1 MDDLALYLLE
11 LVLANHSD
19 MLKQRYRV
27 TEQECQ
33 LPLVELLLVI
43 TKRLGFKEDYDQAST
58 KLVIDYRQHQ
68 LGSLTLDQ
76 VPLDVSTVG
85 EN

>member
-1 MDDLALYLLE
+1 
-11 LVLANHSD
+11 
-19 MLKQRYRV
+19 MLFRS
-27 TEQECQ
+27 CQ
-33 LPLVELLLVI
+33 LPLIELLLVI
-43 TKRLGFKEDYDQAST
+43 TKRLGFKDDYDQAST